1 MMNFTAYVVV
11 FLLGLSV
18 AWLSDYL
25 RPQKIRA
32 SFLHPMKDLRRV
44 LEVFIS
50 NTTSKNTNELTV
62 AEYEKSLIM
71 DK

>member
-1 MMNFTAYVVV
+1 MNFTAYGIV
-11 FLLGLSV
+11 FLLGLSA

-25 RPQKIRA
+25 RPQNIRA
-32 SFLHPMKDLRRV
+32 SFLHPMKSLRHV

-50 NTTSKNTNELTV
+50 NTTSKNTNELTA
-62 AEYEKSLIM
+62 AEDEKFLIM

>member
-1 MMNFTAYVVV
+1 MNFTAYVVV
-11 FLLGLSV
+11 FFLGLSV

-32 SFLHPMKDLRRV
+32 SFLHPMKGLRHV
-44 LEVFIS
+44 LEVFFS
-50 NTTSKNTNELTV
+50 NTASMNTNELTA

>member
-1 MMNFTAYVVV
+1 MKFTAYVAF

-18 AWLSDYL
+18 AWLSGYL

-32 SFLHPMKDLRRV
+32 SFLHLMKSLRHL
-44 LEVFIS
+44 LEVFSS
-50 NTTSKNTNELTV
+50 NTTSKNTNELNA
-62 AEYEKSLIM
+62 AEHEESIIM